1 MTMNFIFSIV
11 SIILISGFVGTAF
24 AQTVAI
30 EKEFTPGDIEAMG
43 NKGVLLTL
51 NDGTI
56 MIELFPEDAPN
67 TVHNFLQLVESGYY
81 DGTVFHRIIPGFM
94 IQSGDP
100 ITKAENI
107 DPNNPDE
114 YRSNWGTGGPGY
126 WIKAEF
132 NSLQHDRGIISM
144 ARQDQP
150 NTAGSQFF
158 IVHKDSNF
166 LDGQYTAFGKL
177 VPLGSSFKMLDMIA
191 GLETNSRD
199 QPLDVS
205 KSTILE
211 AKVINYSSPG
221 FSEPDRDTSIISEVK
236 VAGGFTDHY
245 YSPLHGVSFDVPYRW
260 IVDEGPGPDLQIV
273 MEPTEMEHNV
283 QIQIEATGFTPQVL
297 VLSEKRD
304 PSQESAG
311 VSTSF
316 FSISSGDDPKILS
329 NYIFVNDLGRKAHLM
344 VTTQNIQ
351 TETDPIKF
359 RILQLHFVNL
369 ENAYSIVY
377 VNVDDWFRYEVGA
390 FHQVVENFEVTF
402 DGKMQSTLFQE
413 DPVYKQIISDVKE
426 KPEPEPLPPARIGGC
441 LIATASYG
449 SELAPQVQHLRELR
463 DNVVLQTESGS
474 AFMAGF
480 NQFYYSF
487 SPIIA
492 DYERENPAFKEVVK
506 LTITPLLASLTLL
519 QYADINSES
528 EMFGYGIGVILLNIG
543 MYFVAPA
550 VLIMKIRSFYKL
562 Q

>member
-1 MTMNFIFSIV
+1 MNFIFSII

-30 EKEFTPGDIEAMG
+30 EKEFTPWDIEQMG

-81 DGTVFHRIIPGFM
+81 DGMVFHRIIPGFM

-107 DPNNPDE
+107 DPKNPDA
-114 YRSNWGTGGPGY
+114 YRNNWGTGGPGY

-158 IVHKDSNF
+158 IVHEDSNF

-199 QPLDVS
+199 QPVDVS
-205 KSTILE
+205 KTTILE

-221 FSEPDRDTSIISEVK
+221 LSEPDRDTSIISQVK

-245 YSPLHGVSFDVPYRW
+245 YSTLHNVSFDVPYRW
-260 IVDEGPGPDLQIV
+260 MVDEGPGPDLQIV

-311 VSTSF
+311 VPTSF

-329 NYIFVNDLGRKAHLM
+329 NYIFVNDLGQKAHLM
-344 VTTQNIQ
+344 VTTQTIQ
-351 TETDPIKF
+351 TDTDPIKF

-377 VNVDDWFRYEVGA
+377 VNVEDWFRYEVGA
-390 FHQVVENFEVTF
+390 FHQVVENFEVMF
-402 DGKMQSTLFQE
+402 DGKMQPILFQE

-426 KPEPEPLPPARIGGC
+426 KPEPEPLPPVRIGGC

-474 AFMAGF
+474 VFMTGF

-492 DYERENPAFKEVVK
+492 DYERENPTFKEVVK

-528 EMFGYGIGVILLNIG
+528 EMFGYGIAVILLNIG

>member
-1 MTMNFIFSIV
+1 MNFIFSII

-30 EKEFTPGDIEAMG
+30 EKEFTPADIEQMG

-81 DGTVFHRIIPGFM
+81 DGMVFHRIIPGFM

-107 DPNNPDE
+107 DPKNPDA
-114 YRSNWGTGGPGY
+114 YRNNWGTGGPGY

-199 QPLDVS
+199 QPVDVS

-211 AKVINYSSPG
+211 AKTINYSSPG
-221 FSEPDRDTSIISEVK
+221 LSEPDRDTSIISQVK

-245 YSPLHGVSFDVPYRW
+245 YSHLHEVSFDVPYRW

-316 FSISSGDDPKILS
+316 FSIASGDEPKILS
-329 NYIFVNDLGRKAHLM
+329 NYVFVNDLDQKAHLM
-344 VTTQNIQ
+344 LTTQNIQ
-351 TETDPIKF
+351 TDTDPIKF
-359 RILQLHFVNL
+359 RILQLHFVNS

-390 FHQVVENFEVTF
+390 FHQVVENFEVMF
-402 DGKMQSTLFQE
+402 DGKMQPMSFAS

-426 KPEPEPLPPARIGGC
+426 KPEPEPLPPVRIGGC

>member
-1 MTMNFIFSIV
+1 MTMNFIFYII

-30 EKEFTPGDIEAMG
+30 EKEFTPAEIEEMG
-43 NKGVLLTL
+43 NKAVLLTL

-81 DGTVFHRIIPGFM
+81 DGIVFHRIIPGFM
-94 IQSGDP
+94 IQAGDP

-107 DPNNPDE
+107 DPENPDE
-114 YRSNWGTGGPGY
+114 HRANWGTGGPGY

-132 NSLQHDRGIISM
+132 NSLQHDRGIVSM
-144 ARQDQP
+144 ARQTNPD
-150 NTAGSQFF
+150 TAGSQFF

-177 VPLGSSFKMLDMIA
+177 VPLGSSFKMLDMVA

-199 QPLDVS
+199 QPADTS
-205 KSTILE
+205 KATILE
-211 AKVINYSSPG
+211 AKIIDYSSPG
-221 FSEPDRDTSIISEVK
+221 LGEPDRDTSIISEVK

-245 YSPLHGVSFDVPYRW
+245 YSPLHEVAFDVPYRW
-260 IVDEGPGPDLQIV
+260 AVDEGPGPGLQIV

-283 QIQIEATGFTPQVL
+283 QIQIDATGFTPQVL

-304 PSQESAG
+304 PSRESAG
-311 VSTSF
+311 VPTSF

-329 NYIFVNDLGRKAHLM
+329 NYIFVNDLDQKAHLM
-344 VTTQNIQ
+344 VTTQKIQ
-351 TETDPIKF
+351 TDTDPIKF

-377 VNVDDWFRYEVGA
+377 VNVEDWFRYEVGA
-390 FHQVVENFEVTF
+390 FHQVVENFEIMI
-402 DGKMQSTLFQE
+402 DGKMQSILFQK
-413 DPVYKQIISDVKE
+413 DPIYKQIISDVKE

-441 LIATASYG
+441 LIATAAYG

-474 AFMAGF
+474 AFMSGF

-487 SPIIA
+487 SPIVA
-492 DYERENPAFKEVVK
+492 DYERENPAFKEAVK

>member
-1 MTMNFIFSIV
+1 MNFIFSII

-30 EKEFTPGDIEAMG
+30 EKEFTPADIEQMG

-81 DGTVFHRIIPGFM
+81 DGMVFHRIIPGFM

-107 DPNNPDE
+107 DPKNPDA
-114 YRSNWGTGGPGY
+114 YRNNWGTGGPGY

-199 QPLDVS
+199 QPVDVS

-211 AKVINYSSPG
+211 AKTINYSSPG
-221 FSEPDRDTSIISEVK
+221 LSEPDRDTSIISQVK

-245 YSPLHGVSFDVPYRW
+245 YSTLHDVSFDVPYRW
-260 IVDEGPGPDLQIV
+260 AVDEGPGPDLQIV
-273 MEPTEMEHNV
+273 MEPTELEHNV

-316 FSISSGDDPKILS
+316 FSIASGDEPKILS
-329 NYIFVNDLGRKAHLM
+329 NYVFVNDLDQKAHLM
-344 VTTQNIQ
+344 LTTQNIQ
-351 TETDPIKF
+351 TDTDPIKF
-359 RILQLHFVNL
+359 RILQLHFINL

-377 VNVDDWFRYEVGA
+377 VNVDNWFRYEVGA
-390 FHQVVENFEVTF
+390 FHQVVENFEVMF
-402 DGKMQSTLFQE
+402 DGKMQPMSFAS

-441 LIATASYG
+441 LIATAAYG

>member
-1 MTMNFIFSIV
+1 MNFIFYII

-24 AQTVAI
+24 AQTVAL
-30 EKEFTPGDIEAMG
+30 EKDFTPAEMEYME

-56 MIELFPEDAPN
+56 MIDLFPEDAPN

-81 DGTVFHRIIPGFM
+81 DGIVFHRIIPGFM
-94 IQSGDP
+94 IQAGDP

-107 DPNNPDE
+107 DPENPDA
-114 YRSNWGTGGPGY
+114 YRNNWGTGGPGY

-132 NSLQHDRGIISM
+132 NSLQHDRGIVSM
-144 ARQDQP
+144 ARQNNPD
-150 NTAGSQFF
+150 TAGSQFF

-199 QPLDVS
+199 QPVDVS
-205 KSTILE
+205 KTTILE
-211 AKVINYSSPG
+211 AKVIEYSSPG
-221 FSEPDRDTSIISEVK
+221 LSEPDRDTSIISQVK

-245 YSPLHGVSFDVPYRW
+245 YSPLHEVAFDVPYRW
-260 IVDEGPGPDLQIV
+260 QVDEGPGPGLQIV

-311 VSTSF
+311 VPTSF

-329 NYIFVNDLGRKAHLM
+329 NYIFVNDFDEKAHLM

-351 TETDPIKF
+351 TDTDPIKF
-359 RILQLHFVNL
+359 RILQLHFVNV

-377 VNVDDWFRYEVGA
+377 VNIEDWFRYEVGA
-390 FHQVVENFEVTF
+390 FHQVVENFEVMF
-402 DGKMQSTLFQE
+402 DGKMQSILFQE
-413 DPVYKQIISDVKE
+413 DPVYKQIISDVKQ

-474 AFMAGF
+474 AFMSGF

-487 SPIIA
+487 SPIVA
-492 DYERENPAFKEVVK
+492 DYERENPAFKEAVK

-543 MYFVAPA
+543 MYFIAPA